1 MFLETAAVQ
10 VRRENQDPLADFLD
24 GLGDFV
30 ERRGEGLNVFALQR
44 SNEGLAELFREF
56 LGDSFVFPPAAN
68 EFIEALRR
76 IVMLEFPEKINQVMD
91 AAIGL
96 LRASLEEIVK
106 LFVVTEELADRK
118 HNVVLIIACRGE

>member
-44 SNEGLAELFREF
+44 GDEGLAELFREF
-56 LGDSFVFPPAAN
+56 LGDSFVFPAAAN
-68 EFIEALRR
+68 KFIEALRR
-76 IVMLEFPEKINQVMD
+76 IVMLEFAEKINQMMD
-91 AAIGL
+91 AAVGL
-96 LRASLEEIVK
+96 LRAGFEQIVK
-106 LFVVTEELADRK
+106 LFVVTEELADRE
-118 HNVVLIIACRGE
+118 HNALSFLI